1 MARKLNRTILI
12 TGGAGYIG
20 SHMVLDL
27 LDAGERVVVLD
38 NLSTGHEWAVDRRA
52 AFVRGDVA
60 DMPLIK
66 ALCAEHGITD
76 IIHFAGSIVV
86 PESVENPLK
95 YYGNNTAASRNL
107 IEAAVQAGVKN
118 FIFSSTA
125 AVYGMANLDPVRE
138 DSSLVPMSP
147 YGRSKLMTEMMLADV
162 AAAHGLK
169 FGVLRYFNVAGADP
183 EGRTGQS
190 TPNASH
196 LIKVICQ
203 AALGIRE
210 RVEVFGTDYPTPDG
224 TCLRDYIHVTDLVR
238 AHSLLYR
245 YLREGGESVTLNCG
259 YGRGISVRQVV
270 EAVRIVSGVV
280 LDVREADRRPGD
292 PAAVIA
298 NAEKIRAVLGWQP
311 KHDVLDEIVR
321 SAWDWERRLHDA
333 ATLAVNPKT

>member
-1 MARKLNRTILI
+1 MGSVLV

-27 LDAGERVVVLD
+27 LDADERVVVLD
-38 NLSTGHEWAVDRRA
+38 NLSTGHKWAVDRRA
-52 AFVRGDVA
+52 AFVRGDIA
-60 DMPLIK
+60 DIPLLE
-66 ALCAEHGITD
+66 ALCTEHGITD
-76 IIHFAGSIVV
+76 IMHFAGSIVV

-95 YYGNNTAASRNL
+95 YYSNNTAASRNL
-107 IEAAVQAGVKN
+107 IETAVKAGVKN

-138 DSSLVPMSP
+138 DSSLAPMSP

-162 AAAHGLK
+162 AAAHSLK

-190 TPNASH
+190 TPNATH
-196 LIKVICQ
+196 LIKVVCQ

-210 RVEVFGTDYPTPDG
+210 RIKVFGTDYPTPDG

-245 YLREGGESVTLNCG
+245 YLRDGGESVTFNCG

-270 EAVRIVSGVV
+270 EAVQIVSGVV
-280 LDVREADRRPGD
+280 LEVHEADRRLGD
-292 PAAVIA
+292 PAIIIA
-298 NAEKIRAVLGWQP
+298 NAEKIRKVLRWQP
-311 KHDVLDEIVR
+311 EHDILEEIVR
-321 SAWDWERRLHDA
+321 SAWEWERRLNDA
-333 ATLAVNPKT
+333 ATLSANAKT

>member
-1 MARKLNRTILI
+1 MLKENNRSILV

-38 NLSTGHEWAVDRRA
+38 NLSTGQEWAVDRRA
-52 AFVRGDVA
+52 AFVRGDIA
-60 DMPLIK
+60 DMPLINT
-66 ALCAEHGITD
+66 LCADHRITD
-76 IIHFAGSIVV
+76 IIHFAGSIIV

-95 YYGNNTAASRNL
+95 YYSNNTAATRNL
-107 IEAAVQAGVKN
+107 IEAAVQAGVKTL
-118 FIFSSTA
+118 IFSSTA
-125 AVYGMANLDPVRE
+125 AVYGMANSDPVRE
-138 DSSLVPMSP
+138 DSPMAPMSP
-147 YGRSKLMTEMMLADV
+147 YGRSKLMSELMLADV

-183 EGRTGQS
+183 KGRTGQS
-190 TPNASH
+190 TPNATH
-196 LIKVICQ
+196 LIKVVCQ

-210 RVEVFGTDYPTPDG
+210 HVQVFGTDYPTPDG

-238 AHSLLYR
+238 AHSLLFR

-270 EAVRIVSGVV
+270 EAVQMISGRA

-292 PAAVIA
+292 PAAIIA
-298 NAEKIRAVLGWQP
+298 NAEKIREVLGWQP
-311 KHDVLDEIVR
+311 KYDVLEEIVR
-321 SAWDWERRLHDA
+321 SAWDWERHLINIGA
-333 ATLAVNPKT
+333 LPVNAKT